1 MRIEKMIPNIRS
13 FDCYIYSP
21 YHYQRKFKERSM
33 EDMDTDVVAEQWIQ
47 LVIICQQVLI
57 GYGYFN
63 GNKVLYMIT
72 YIWSEEEHSF
82 FSPLRV
88 SKALFNNILTIFNNI
103 LQVKK
108 KLSKKICQKLKKVI
122 MGKYCVVFCT
132 VWLYIKGMISLIF
145 FPSMLFLE

>member
-1 MRIEKMIPNIRS
+1 
-13 FDCYIYSP
+13 
-21 YHYQRKFKERSM
+21 M
-33 EDMDTDVVAEQWIQ
+33 EDVDTDVVAKQWIQ

-72 YIWSEEEHSF
+72 YIWSEGEHSF
-82 FSPLRV
+82 FSPFRV
-88 SKALFNNILTIFNNI
+88 SKALLNNILTIFNNI

-108 KLSKKICQKLKKVI
+108 KLSKKICQNLKKVI
-122 MGKYCVVFCT
+122 MGKYCVLFCT

>member
-1 MRIEKMIPNIRS
+1 
-13 FDCYIYSP
+13 
-21 YHYQRKFKERSM
+21 M

-72 YIWSEEEHSF
+72 YIWSEGNIHF
-82 FSPLRV
+82 FSLK
-88 SKALFNNILTIFNNI
+88 SLKALLNNILIIFNNI

-108 KLSKKICQKLKKVI
+108 KLKKKLSKKFVKN
-122 MGKYCVVFCT
+122 
-132 VWLYIKGMISLIF
+132 
-145 FPSMLFLE
+145 

>member
-1 MRIEKMIPNIRS
+1 MNDTYLISPCSNENREMIPNIRS

-21 YHYQRKFKERSM
+21 YHYQRKFIERSM

-72 YIWSEEEHSF
+72 YIWSEGEHSF
-82 FSPLRV
+82 F
-88 SKALFNNILTIFNNI
+88 F
-103 LQVKK
+103 
-108 KLSKKICQKLKKVI
+108 
-122 MGKYCVVFCT
+122 
-132 VWLYIKGMISLIF
+132 SL
-145 FPSMLFLE
+145 

>member
-21 YHYQRKFKERSM
+21 YHYQRKFIERSM

-72 YIWSEEEHSF
+72 YIWSEGEHSF
-82 FSPLRV
+82 FLP
-88 SKALFNNILTIFNNI
+88 
-103 LQVKK
+103 
-108 KLSKKICQKLKKVI
+108 
-122 MGKYCVVFCT
+122 
-132 VWLYIKGMISLIF
+132 
-145 FPSMLFLE
+145 

>member
-1 MRIEKMIPNIRS
+1 MIPNIRS

-21 YHYQRKFKERSM
+21 YHYQRKFIERSM

-72 YIWSEEEHSF
+72 YIWSEGEHSF
-82 FSPLRV
+82 FFS
-88 SKALFNNILTIFNNI
+88 
-103 LQVKK
+103 LQSLKSSFKQHTDNLQQHPPSKK